1 MIVPT
6 LHRKASRQLDRIRK
20 VFDLS
25 EHELAS
31 LLGLQR
37 QSVTEWREKGIPSVR
52 RASVERLLDLANVFA
67 REVVQSR
74 IAQIVRTSDDWLG
87 GRSILDTIRIDGP
100 EAVYAYLRRLF
111 SYDNA

>member
-1 MIVPT
+1 MPS
-6 LHRKASRQLDRIRK
+6 LQSKESRQLDRIRE

-37 QSVTEWREKGIPSVR
+37 QSVSEWREKGIPSVR
-52 RASVERLLDLANVFA
+52 RASVERLVDLANVFA
-67 REVVQSR
+67 REVIESR
-74 IAQIVRTSDDWLG
+74 IAQIVRTPEGWLG
-87 GRSILDTIRIDGP
+87 GRTILDTIRIDGP

-111 SYDNA
+111 SYDDA